1 MSFKILYNQSPKE
14 LKSLVFSQWKAKQNP
29 KFHPEGNTLKHI
41 IVVTNRAF
49 AKFPDNKNI
58 QLAAYFHDLG
68 KLATFAINPK
78 TNQPTAYGHEKV
90 SSDLV
95 NKYSEFISSQ
105 GADPKIVDF
114 IVKNHMKVKPR
125 TWDMMRQ
132 SKKDPIIDNPS
143 YQDLIDFNT
152 IDKGGLKELKQNNKM
167 KLKNLLLSINEAIDI
182 PDGKKAII
190 VLVGPPSVGKSTWI
204 KSNFPDSYVINR
216 DTIVEKVASSYG
228 WTYDDMFATPPS
240 DAQVGDVDEKYGTV
254 EEAPSWMTWAKS
266 VFNKVLEANGKVQTQ
281 MSARVKG
288 AVPSGKNIVID
299 MTNMNAGARKNA
311 LKAIEGNEDKYHAVA
326 VDFKF
331 QGAEDTIKKMA
342 AKRAEAAKRMGK
354 SKTIPDAAFDRMFSS
369 YEKPTTGEG
378 FDDIISVDNIG
389 VLKKALADNINENMK
404 PSKEILRMKKL
415 AGLITES
422 EIKQTLKEGIS
433 VDDIADY
440 AYDKAPSGAEFSYIN
455 GDDEDMMTDW
465 LNTLI
470 GKEIELEN
478 QDGEK
483 YKAKFT
489 EEDKDNYLEY
499 LDNKS

>member
-1 MSFKILYNQSPKE
+1 MNFRTLYDQSPEE

-29 KFHPEGNTLKHI
+29 KWHPEGNTLKHI
-41 IVVTNRAF
+41 ITVTNRAF
-49 AKFPDNKNI
+49 KHFPNNPHI

-68 KLATFAINPK
+68 KLATADINPK
-78 TNQPTAYGHEKV
+78 TGQPTAYGHEKI

-95 NKYSEFISSQ
+95 DKYKSFITKM
-105 GADPKIVDF
+105 GADPDIVRY
-114 IVKNHMKVKPR
+114 IVKNHMKIKPR
-125 TWDMMRQ
+125 TWDIMRQ
-132 SKKDPIIDNPS
+132 KKKDPIMNDPFFD
-143 YQDLIDFNT
+143 DLMKFGN
-152 IDKGGLKELKQNNKM
+152 IDKGGLKELKQNSKM
-167 KLKNLLLSINEAIDI
+167 KLKNLSRRINEAIDI
-182 PDGKKAII
+182 PEGKKAII

-228 WTYDDMFATPPS
+228 PTWTYDDMFATPPS
-240 DAQVGDVDEKYGTV
+240 DAKVGDVDEKYGTV
-254 EEAPSWMTWAKS
+254 KNAPSWMTWAKL
-266 VFNKVLEANGKVQTQ
+266 VFDKVLEANGKVQKL
-281 MSARVKG
+281 MNARVQG

-389 VLKKALADNINENMK
+389 ALKKALADNINENMK
-404 PSKEILRMKKL
+404 PSKEILRMQKL
-415 AGLITES
+415 AG
-422 EIKQTLKEGIS
+422 IK
-433 VDDIADY
+433 
-440 AYDKAPSGAEFSYIN
+440 
-455 GDDEDMMTDW
+455 
-465 LNTLI
+465 
-470 GKEIELEN
+470 
-478 QDGEK
+478 
-483 YKAKFT
+483 
-489 EEDKDNYLEY
+489 
-499 LDNKS
+499 